1 MCSSKPK
8 TPAVVVRDPVAEAK
22 QADATAQAEA
32 NKALASRRKR
42 LKGSSLFTVGPRGI
56 AGGGGSAYS
65 AYSASQAASK
75 QTLGG

>member
-1 MCSSKPK
+1 M
-8 TPAVVVRDPVAEAK
+8 RDPVAEAK
-22 QADATAQAEA
+22 AADATAQSEA

-42 LKGSSLFTVGPRGI
+42 LKGSSLFTVGPRGV
-56 AGGGGSAYS
+56 GGGGAGAYS